1 MLIYWHHWWASGC
14 IFLIPSLQAF
24 IYIDKIPF
32 YLLFLLQTFFLV
44 SGTWNFW
51 GQVLLVKTKVEKA
64 LSVSA
69 YSIPFVT
76 ISVLPFSSR
85 PTFSPAFLLLQINL
99 KEPFVL
105 PWQIQL
111 WVGFGFPDP
120 ITAHLDSVSIFPLG
134 AHLFSVSSLCL
145 SIVRSSLLVH
155 ADLLSHLLNF
165 LHVEMTTLDLG
176 QGDPWKSTSLI
187 PEKLTITTGLIAALL
202 FWWFSYL
209 SLFSAFLW
217 VGWFLQKQDF

>member
-134 AHLFSVSSLCL
+134 AHLFSVSFIMPEYCQELLARPCWPPFTSAQLPPCGNDHFGPWTRWSLKVNQL
-145 SIVRSSLLVH
+145 
-155 ADLLSHLLNF
+155 
-165 LHVEMTTLDLG
+165 
-176 QGDPWKSTSLI
+176 DPWKINHNNRSDCCSLV
-187 PEKLTITTGLIAALL
+187 LVVFLS
-202 FWWFSYL
+202 FSI
-209 SLFSAFLW
+209 
-217 VGWFLQKQDF
+217 